1 MKLSII
7 TTITNPEERQDPY
20 IESIASYLDVAD
32 EVIVVNGGRQTRME
46 DFQTKIKLVNLP
58 WPEAWNWKELPI
70 HLNAGLQAATGD
82 WVIKMDIDQMF
93 HENDVDEI
101 RRRLSEIKKPT
112 ATFQKM
118 SVLPHDTFLQKGE
131 VAVAINKALVG
142 DSICFGVDPNEYTDL
157 CSPIHQTSTQDD
169 VPHGRVVHFNECG
182 RTGISI
188 WNFDYTFKTQEVTKK
203 EFLKFSLAYEKF
215 FGMTKWGHTED
226 QALEVFMEMMQD
238 RYRKATYKITDDSVL
253 PKYIRKKYSELT
265 DDQFGHS
272 GWGLL

>member
-20 IESIASYLDVAD
+20 LESIASYLDIAD
-32 EVIVVNGGRQTRME
+32 EVVVVNGGRPTRME
-46 DFQTKIKLVNLP
+46 DFQTKTKIINLP
-58 WPEAWNWKELPI
+58 WPEKWNWKELPI
-70 HLNAGLQAATGD
+70 HLNAGLEAATGD

-93 HENDVDEI
+93 HENDIAEI
-101 RRRLSEIKKPT
+101 RRRLSEIDKPC

-131 VAVAINKALVG
+131 VVLAINKKVNSK
-142 DSICFGVDPNEYTDL
+142 SICFGVDSSEYTDL
-157 CSPIHQTSTQDD
+157 CRPIYHTSTQNE
-169 VPHGRVVHFNECG
+169 VPYGKVVSFEECG

-226 QALEVFMEMMQD
+226 QAFEVFMEMMQT
-238 RYRKATYKITDDSVL
+238 RYRQAVYKITDDSVI
-253 PKYIRKKYSELT
+253 PKYIRKKYNELN
-265 DDQFGHS
+265 DKQFGHS